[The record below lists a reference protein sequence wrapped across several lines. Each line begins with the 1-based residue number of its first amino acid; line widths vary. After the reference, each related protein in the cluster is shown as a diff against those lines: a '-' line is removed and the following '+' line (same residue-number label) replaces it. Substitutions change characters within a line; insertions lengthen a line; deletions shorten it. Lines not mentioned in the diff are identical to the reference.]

1 MKLIAIL
8 SAVLFFPSCEGIP
21 VNVAYT
27 GAAGGHSYTA
37 AYSTTGGVAVVASQ
51 K

>member
-1 MKLIAIL
+1 MKRILIVL
-8 SAVLFFPSCEGIP
+8 TAVSLTSCESVP

-27 GAAGGHSYTA
+27 GHAGGHSYTA
-37 AYSTTGGVAVVASQ
+37 AYGNKTGVAIVVNQ